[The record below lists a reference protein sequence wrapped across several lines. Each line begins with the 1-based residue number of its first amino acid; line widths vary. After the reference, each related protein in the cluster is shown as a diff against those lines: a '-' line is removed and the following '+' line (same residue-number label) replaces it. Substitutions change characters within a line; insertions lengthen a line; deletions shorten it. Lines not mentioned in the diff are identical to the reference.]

1 MMIYLKKFFSLCLVL
16 ALCLSLGTVALAAP
30 VADATIDTSRTGSLD
45 IYKYDFTNAA
55 KDGVWDSSY
64 VSTGVYDQVV
74 NDALGNAIR
83 AGDTD
88 NSSDLG
94 NGETSY
100 GYAVKGVEF
109 TYLRVADIV
118 QFTESAADGAAS
130 NHVEVLYGIDKTN
143 GADLLAAI
151 GLADGAGRYE
161 NADNSDKL
169 DHNNYYYQ
177 SDVLIDALRTSLE
190 ANATTVKNALENY
203 VKANGGTA
211 LPLTD
216 AYGHTSADG
225 LPLGLYMIV
234 ETKVPD
240 MVTSTCNPFLLSLPT
255 TTIDGNEWNY
265 DVTIYPK
272 NATGMPD
279 LEKTVREIKADTGKN
294 EGKTDDILDGYDHV
308 ATASDGDRVEYQFLS
323 HLPTITSEATNLTCY
338 PFEDQLSPGI
348 RYNKGDVVIEFYRDN
363 RCEDKITS
371 WGENDGKFTVSYPE
385 ATGGSRMT
393 IEMTGAGLAEIN
405 GSGTVYGSDSIY
417 SGFSECFMRI
427 TYACTVQS
435 DESVVYG
442 DTGNPNTVKLT
453 WRRTSSEYYDVL
465 EDDAHVYTY
474 GIDLTKKFSDGAGK
488 FENVKFIVQNKTDN
502 YFLQAEGKD
511 GVYYVTGHTADKE
524 KATVF
529 IPGKDGHIIIK
540 GVEDDTYIATEI
552 ETDEG
557 YTLLRDNITVEIT
570 AKRTDRCARCN
581 APLLTACAEVNK
593 DKVTMLKDG
602 ESANAIVPLTV
613 VNTQGFNLPQTGSRG
628 IWMYSVFGVI
638 AMGAAAF
645 MIFRLMRKQKSMD

>member
-1 MMIYLKKFFSLCLVL
+1 MKKLRKILSLVMVL
-16 ALCLSLGTVALAAP
+16 AVVLVIPLTANAATIST
-30 VADATIDTSRTGSLD
+30 ATIDYSKTSSFSL
-45 IYKYDFTNAA
+45 YKYDMTRASN
-55 KDGVWDSSY
+55 DGVWDTSSY
-64 VSTGVYDQVV
+64 ISTGIYDQAV
-74 NDALGNAIR
+74 NDVLGNPEINNHSGTNNLA
-83 AGDTD
+83 
-88 NSSDLG
+88 
-94 NGETSY
+94 Y

-109 TYLRVADIV
+109 TYLRLADIS
-118 QFTESAADGAAS
+118 TYSREESNGTYTFM
-130 NHVEVLYGIDKTN
+130 VLYGFERCDRTTDFLT
-143 GADLLAAI
+143 AL
-151 GLADGAGRYE
+151 GLTYNDIYYSADGIYYFSSETLNLALGR
-161 NADNSDKL
+161 
-169 DHNNYYYQ
+169 
-177 SDVLIDALRTSLE
+177 ALLT
-190 ANATTVKNALENY
+190 NATALKNAMEHL
-203 VKANGGTA
+203 VSDHGGTA
-211 LPLTD
+211 MPETD
-216 AYGHTSADG
+216 EYGHSSVSG

-279 LEKTVREIKADTGKN
+279 LEKTVRESKADTGKN

-338 PFEDQLSPGI
+338 TFEDQLSPGI

>member
-1 MMIYLKKFFSLCLVL
+1 
-16 ALCLSLGTVALAAP
+16 
-30 VADATIDTSRTGSLD
+30 
-45 IYKYDFTNAA
+45 
-55 KDGVWDSSY
+55 
-64 VSTGVYDQVV
+64 
-74 NDALGNAIR
+74 
-83 AGDTD
+83 
-88 NSSDLG
+88 
-94 NGETSY
+94 
-100 GYAVKGVEF
+100 
-109 TYLRVADIV
+109 
-118 QFTESAADGAAS
+118 
-130 NHVEVLYGIDKTN
+130 
-143 GADLLAAI
+143 
-151 GLADGAGRYE
+151 
-161 NADNSDKL
+161 
-169 DHNNYYYQ
+169 
-177 SDVLIDALRTSLE
+177 
-190 ANATTVKNALENY
+190 
-203 VKANGGTA
+203 
-211 LPLTD
+211 
-216 AYGHTSADG
+216 
-225 LPLGLYMIV
+225 
-234 ETKVPD
+234 
-240 MVTSTCNPFLLSLPT
+240 
-255 TTIDGNEWNY
+255 
-265 DVTIYPK
+265 
-272 NATGMPD
+272 
-279 LEKTVREIKADTGKN
+279 
-294 EGKTDDILDGYDHV
+294 
-308 ATASDGDRVEYQFLS
+308 
-323 HLPTITSEATNLTCY
+323 
-338 PFEDQLSPGI
+338 
-348 RYNKGDVVIEFYRDN
+348 
-363 RCEDKITS
+363 
-371 WGENDGKFTVSYPE
+371 
-385 ATGGSRMT
+385 
-393 IEMTGAGLAEIN
+393 MTGAGLAEIN